1 MQKQAARKRTFEKL
15 PKPDIY
21 KSYRHG
27 GVPTDKAM
35 AAVPAICNYIAIT

>member
-1 MQKQAARKRTFEKL
+1 MSRRHDSFRTG
-15 PKPDIY
+15 
-21 KSYRHG
+21 HVNG

>member
-21 KSYRHG
+21 KSYRHAKKG
-27 GVPTDKAM
+27 AETGTFE
-35 AAVPAICNYIAIT
+35 N